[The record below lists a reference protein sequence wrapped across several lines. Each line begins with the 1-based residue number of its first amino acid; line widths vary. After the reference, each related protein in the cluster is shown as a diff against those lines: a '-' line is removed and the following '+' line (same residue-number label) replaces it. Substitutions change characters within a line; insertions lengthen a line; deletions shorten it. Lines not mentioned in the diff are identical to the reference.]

1 MAKKE
6 QPLVTIIV
14 PVYNGEKCLERCL
27 CSIRN
32 QTYRNIEVLVV
43 NDGSTD
49 HTERILTKFEQ
60 SDSRFRIIRKE
71 NSGVSDS
78 RNAAI
83 LQAKGEFL
91 QFVDCDDW
99 IVKDAT
105 ESLVRAACKHKCDM
119 VITDF
124 YRVIGHVIKH
134 KGHIPVQGPITR
146 REYAE
151 YMMKAPANF
160 YYGVLWNKFF
170 RTDIIR
176 KQELLCSTDLDWC
189 EDFLFNLEYLQYAN
203 RICVLQKPIYYYV
216 KTKGSLVDTRV
227 DLSNTVRT
235 KRLLFE
241 YYKDL
246 YQSLELYEKNKLRI
260 QTFYIEFARDK
271 KRKDEHVKLA

>member
-1 MAKKE
+1 MN
-6 QPLVTIIV
+6 PLVSIIV
-14 PVYNGEKCLERCL
+14 PVYNGEKCVERCL

-32 QTYRNIEVLVV
+32 QTYKNIEVLVI

-49 HTERILTKFEQ
+49 HTEKVLTRFEQ
-60 SDSRFRIIRKE
+60 SDPRFRIIRKE

-78 RNAAI
+78 RNTAI
-83 LQAKGEFL
+83 KEAKGEFL

-105 ESLVRAACKHKCDM
+105 ESLVRAACDHQCDM

-124 YRVIGHVIKH
+124 YRVVGHAIVH
-134 KGHIPVQGPITR
+134 KGHIPVTGPITR
-146 REYAE
+146 KEYAE

-170 RTDIIR
+170 RTEVVR
-176 KQELLCSTDLDWC
+176 RQELLCSTELDWC
-189 EDFLFNLEYLQYAN
+189 EDFLFNLEYLQYVN
-203 RICVLQKPIYYYV
+203 RIYVMQKPIYYYV
-216 KTKGSLVDTRV
+216 KTKGSLVDTKI
-227 DLSNTVRT
+227 DLPNTVRT
-235 KRLLFE
+235 KKLLFD

-271 KRKDEHVKLA
+271 KRKNEHVKLA